1 MTLEQLR
8 IFVEV
13 AERQHLTQAAAA
25 LALMP
30 SAVSASI
37 KALEERYGT
46 PLFNR
51 VGRRI
56 ETSEAGNIFLLEARR
71 TLASAR
77 AAELTLAELGG
88 MKRGTLTIQAS
99 QTIASYWLPPFLVL
113 FSQVYPSIAQSV
125 TVDNTHNVAQAV
137 VQGIADLGFVEGAI
151 DEPTLSVEAVAE
163 DRMVAVVAPDHPW
176 AAGNALRPEELLAA
190 QWILREE
197 GAGTRSAFE
206 SALAVYGLSIGSL
219 QIALAL
225 PSNEA
230 VRTAVMSGPFATVM
244 SELVVAS
251 HLQAGLLAKANFQL
265 AARAFQMLRH
275 KERHKT
281 FSEIFRLWINNAT
294 LEPRA
299 RASRTRCCHPLF
311 RCAWQ

>member
-99 QTIASYWLPPFLVL
+99 QTIASYWLPPFLVQ
-113 FSQVYPSIAQSV
+113 FSQVYPSIALSV

-197 GAGTRSAFE
+197 GSGTRSAFE
-206 SALAVYGLSIGSL
+206 SALAAYGLSIGSL

-275 KERHKT
+275 KERHK
-281 FSEIFRLWINNAT
+281 SKASLA
-294 LEPRA
+294 LEQRI
-299 RASRTRCCHPLF
+299 RASR
-311 RCAWQ
+311 A

>member
-13 AERQHLTQAAAA
+13 AERQHLTQAASV
-25 LALMP
+25 LALTP

-56 ETSEAGNIFLLEARR
+56 ETSEAGCIFLVEARR

-99 QTIASYWLPPFLVL
+99 QTIASYWLPQFLVQ
-113 FSQVYPSIAQSV
+113 FRQAYPAIELSV
-125 TVDNTHNVAQAV
+125 TVDNTYNVAQAV
-137 VQGIADLGFVEGAI
+137 VQGSADLGFVEGAI
-151 DEPTLSVEAVAE
+151 DEPALSVEAVAQ
-163 DRMVAVVAPDHPW
+163 DRMVAVVAPSHPW
-176 AAGNALRPEELLAA
+176 AGGKVLGAADLLAA

-197 GAGTRSAFE
+197 GSGTRSAFE
-206 SALAVYGLSIGSL
+206 SALAAYGVSISAL
-219 QIALAL
+219 HVALAL

-230 VRTAVMSGPFATVM
+230 VRSAVMAGPFATFM

-265 AARAFQMLRH
+265 TARAFQMLRH
-275 KERHKT
+275 TERYK
-281 FSEIFRLWINNAT
+281 SKASVA
-294 LEPRA
+294 LEQLI
-299 RASRTRCCHPLF
+299 RASPVLS
-311 RCAWQ
+311 